1 MKSHRLNMAQ
11 ALMGL
16 VLLFSL
22 PAAGWATD
30 AALLEVLRNNKLI
43 TEEQYQALVKAA
55 GQTPESNAKRVAPAD
70 DQDVLDVLLANNL
83 ISQEQFAKLRV
94 KTGLEK
100 KTDPE
105 AKAALKEGIKL
116 KSQDGTFQA
125 QIGAYFQADTAF
137 QSNDSTDFSNGTEL
151 RRGRISVGGTAFTDW
166 EYKFEADFA
175 ATSIGGST
183 NNVTVTDAFL
193 RYTGLKPVT
202 LTAGNFKVP
211 FGLEA
216 VSSGKYT
223 TFMERG
229 LPFAFLSLR
238 RLGGMVA
245 TSGDNWTLSG
255 GWFGDGIT
263 AQNADDEG
271 MMVAGRATFA
281 PFFGSDRVL
290 HLGLSGGLVQPPHAA
305 GSKRET
311 VRFRSKPEANII
323 TDSLLEN
330 SSLLDAAG
338 NAFGQSNG
346 RLVDTGSISGDV
358 SSYSLFGA
366 ELAGVLGPISFQG
379 EYIRAD
385 VNRGTVA
392 DAGFDGFYAFGSWF
406 ITGESRAYKADKGVF
421 DAVTPK
427 QPFSLKSGGIGAWEV
442 AVRYSNLDLNDE
454 DIRGGEI
461 DDLTVGLNW
470 YINQYVRLSA
480 NYISVLDVSGGA
492 HDDDEPDIYEMR
504 MQFAY

>member
-1 MKSHRLNMAQ
+1 MRKLRLKTAKLLLGLMALS
-11 ALMGL
+11 ALP
-16 VLLFSL
+16 VSTW
-22 PAAGWATD
+22 AAD

-43 TEEQYQALVKAA
+43 TEAQYQALVQVVEPATQA
-55 GQTPESNAKRVAPAD
+55 GGQQALPAD
-70 DQDVLDVLLANNL
+70 DEDLLDVLLSNDL
-83 ISQEQFAKLRV
+83 ISQQQFAKLRV

-105 AKAALKEGIKL
+105 SKAALKDGIKF
-116 KSQDGTFQA
+116 KSQDGAFQA
-125 QIGAYFQADTAF
+125 QVGAYTHADSAF
-137 QSNDSTDFSNGTEL
+137 HSNDRTDFSNGTEL
-151 RRGRISVGGTAFTDW
+151 RRGRLSVAGTVFSTWD
-166 EYKFEADFA
+166 YKFEADFA
-175 ATSIGGST
+175 GTTVGGST
-183 NNVTVTDAFL
+183 NTVTVTDAFL

-216 VSSGKYT
+216 VGSAKYM

-229 LPFAFLSLR
+229 LPFAFLNTR

-245 TSGDNWTLSG
+245 ANGDNWTLSG

-271 MMVAGRATFA
+271 MQLAGRATLA
-281 PFFGSDRVL
+281 PIFGTDRVL
-290 HLGLSGGLVQPPHAA
+290 HLGLSGGWVQPQHAA
-305 GSKRET
+305 GSKLET
-311 VRFRSKPEANII
+311 ARFRSRPEANII
-323 TDSLLEN
+323 SDGLVE
-330 SSLLDAAG
+330 SSLLTDVSG
-338 NAFGQSNG
+338 NAFGLSTG

-358 SSYSLFGA
+358 SSYTLFGG
-366 ELAGVLGPISFQG
+366 ELAAVLGPFSLQG

-385 VNRGTVA
+385 VSRGTA
-392 DAGFDGFYAFGSWF
+392 DDAGFDGFYAYGSWF

-421 DAVTPK
+421 DMLVPR
-427 QPFSLKSGGIGAWEV
+427 QPFNLKSGDPGAWEF

-454 DIRGGEI
+454 DIRGGDL
-461 DDLTVGLNW
+461 DDLTMGLNW

-480 NYISVLDVSGGA
+480 NYVSVLDVSGGA

>member
-1 MKSHRLNMAQ
+1 MNIRGLNPVRV
-11 ALMGL
+11 LLPL
-16 VLLFSL
+16 VLLSAVAT
-22 PAAGWATD
+22 PVWATD

-55 GQTPESNAKRVAPAD
+55 APAEETVKRSLPAD
-70 DQDVLDVLLANNL
+70 DQDLLDVLLANNL

-94 KTGLEK
+94 QTGLAK

-105 AKAALKEGIKL
+105 SKASLKDGMKL

-125 QIGAYFQADTAF
+125 QVGAYFQADTAF
-137 QSNDSTDFSNGTEL
+137 QSNDKTDFSNGTEL
-151 RRGRISVGGTAFTDW
+151 RRGRISVGGTVFTDW
-166 EYKFEADFA
+166 DYKIEADFG
-175 ATSIGGST
+175 ATTIGGST
-183 NNVTVTDAFL
+183 NTVTVTDAFL
-193 RYTGLKPVT
+193 RYNGFKLVA
-202 LTAGNFKVP
+202 LTVGNFKVP

-216 VSSGKYT
+216 VSSGKYM

-229 LPFAFLSLR
+229 LPFSFLSLR
-238 RLGGMVA
+238 RLGGMA
-245 TSGDNWTLSG
+245 GTNGDNWTVSA

-271 MMVAGRATFA
+271 AMIAGRATWA
-281 PFFGSDRVL
+281 PIFGTDRVL
-290 HLGLSGGLVQPPHAA
+290 HLGFSGGRVDPPQAT
-305 GSKRET
+305 GGKLET

-323 TDSLLEN
+323 TDGLTE
-330 SSLLDAAG
+330 SSALTDADG
-338 NAFGQSNG
+338 NAFGLSSG
-346 RLVDTGSISGDV
+346 RLVDTGSIKGDV
-358 SSYSLFGA
+358 SSYSVFSG
-366 ELAGVLGPISFQG
+366 EVAGVFGPFSVQG

-385 VNRGTVA
+385 VNRSAAT

-406 ITGESRAYKADKGVF
+406 ITGESRVYKADKGVF
-421 DAVTPK
+421 DMVVPR

-454 DIRGGEI
+454 DIRGGDM

-480 NYISVLDVSGGA
+480 NYVSVLDVKGGA